1 MFHSNQQEAQE
12 ATGYGKGKY
21 MANPHLKGTK
31 YKKKIKPGNIK
42 GKPHLDRAKAKPIRK
57 DVMPASPKKKSTGE
71 KYYSNLKGYKGTA
84 YGVNKGSKSY
94 RQKLADKKRADVKDA
109 ARGGFKSVGDMEYK
123 GAITRIGQRV
133 RKRDKA
139 ELTKLKG
146 RR

>member
-57 DVMPASPKKKSTGE
+57 DVQPKIKSKPKKISLSQALNRKALD
-71 KYYSNLKGYKGTA
+71 KARVWRK
-84 YGVNKGSKSY
+84 
-94 RQKLADKKRADVKDA
+94 KLTDKQRADVKDA
-109 ARGGFKSVGDMEYK
+109 ARGGFKSVGDMERK

>member
-1 MFHSNQQEAQE
+1 MKS
-12 ATGYGKGKY
+12 
-21 MANPHLKGTK
+21 PHTNTK
-31 YKKKIKPGNIK
+31 TKKKTT
-42 GKPHLDRAKAKPIRK
+42 IRK
-57 DVMPASPKKKSTGE
+57 DVMPSSPKKKSTGE

-109 ARGGFKSVGDMEYK
+109 ARGGFKSVGDMKYK

>member
-1 MFHSNQQEAQE
+1 
-12 ATGYGKGKY
+12 

-57 DVMPASPKKKSTGE
+57 DVQPKIKSKPKKISLSQALNRKALD
-71 KYYSNLKGYKGTA
+71 KARVWRK
-84 YGVNKGSKSY
+84 
-94 RQKLADKKRADVKDA
+94 KLTDKQRDDVKDA
-109 ARGGFKSVGDMEYK
+109 ARGGFKSVGGMKTK

-133 RKRDKA
+133 KKRDKA
-139 ELTKLKG
+139 ELLKLQG

>member
-1 MFHSNQQEAQE
+1 MFHSNQQEVQE

-57 DVMPASPKKKSTGE
+57 DVQPKSKPKKISLSQALNRKA
-71 KYYSNLKGYKGTA
+71 L
-84 YGVNKGSKSY
+84 
-94 RQKLADKKRADVKDA
+94 DKARVGRKKFTDKQRADVKDA
-109 ARGGFKSVGDMEYK
+109 ARGGFRSVGDMERK

-133 RKRDKA
+133 KKRDKA
-139 ELTKLKG
+139 ELLKLQG

>member
-1 MFHSNQQEAQE
+1 MFHSKRQEAQGV
-12 ATGYGKGKY
+12 TGYGKGKY

-57 DVMPASPKKKSTGE
+57 DVQPKSKPKKISLSQALNRKALDKARGWR
-71 KYYSNLKGYKGTA
+71 K
-84 YGVNKGSKSY
+84 
-94 RQKLADKKRADVKDA
+94 KLTDKQRADVKDA
-109 ARGGFKSVGDMEYK
+109 ARGGFRSVGDMERK

-133 RKRDKA
+133 KKRDKA
-139 ELTKLKG
+139 ELLKLQG

>member
-12 ATGYGKGKY
+12 VTGYGKGKY
-21 MANPHLKGTK
+21 MKNPHTNTK
-31 YKKKIKPGNIK
+31 
-42 GKPHLDRAKAKPIRK
+42 
-57 DVMPASPKKKSTGE
+57 KKKSTGE
-71 KYYSNLKGYKGTA
+71 KHYSNLKGYKGTA

-94 RQKLADKKRADVKDA
+94 KQKLADKKRADVKDA
-109 ARGGFKSVGDMEYK
+109 ARGGFKSVGDMKYK

>member
-12 ATGYGKGKY
+12 VTGYGKGKY
-21 MANPHLKGTK
+21 MKNPHKKTK
-31 YKKKIKPGNIK
+31 TKTKTT
-42 GKPHLDRAKAKPIRK
+42 IRK

-71 KYYSNLKGYKGTA
+71 KYYSNLKKYKGTA
-84 YGVNKGSKSY
+84 YGVNNGSKSY

-109 ARGGFKSVGDMEYK
+109 ARGGFKSVGDMERK